1 MNVNLSKADK
11 IKLLNSKSIYSIM
24 QKILLR
30 EEDIEQNKEHFWIL
44 GLANNNRLLF
54 VELISLGSVNKTIV
68 EPMEVYSMALQKRAV
83 KIILCHNHP
92 SGELKPSPEDQD
104 ITDRLIQVGLIVDL
118 PVLDHLI
125 ISDISYLSFVDIGL
139 MEELEKSIKY
149 VPSYAVAQRIRA
161 EMEALMEE
169 RIAEA
174 KELATFIA
182 KEEERL
188 KILAI
193 ATALKNSG
201 MEVNAV
207 AEYTGLTVKVVKAI
221 KG

>member
-1 MNVNLSKADK
+1 MTINLSKADK
-11 IKLLNSKSIYSIM
+11 IKLLNSESIYSIM

-30 EEDIEQNKEHFWIL
+30 EDDIEQNKEHFWIL

-92 SGELKPSPEDQD
+92 SGELKPSKEDLD
-104 ITDRLIQVGLIVDL
+104 ITDRLIQVGRIVNL

-125 ISDISYLSFVDIGL
+125 ISDISYLSFDDIGL
-139 MEELEKSIKY
+139 MQELQASIKY
-149 VPSYAVAQRIRA
+149 VPSYELAQRIRE
-161 EMEALMEE
+161 EMEELMET
-169 RIAEA
+169 RVAEA
-174 KELATFIA
+174 KELATRIA
-182 KEEERL
+182 KEQEKL
-188 KILAI
+188 TI

-201 MEVNAV
+201 MQIEDIARF
-207 AEYTGLTVKVVKAI
+207 TGLSVDEI
-221 KG
+221 KSI

>member
-11 IKLLNSKSIYSIM
+11 IKLLNSESIYSIM

-30 EEDIEQNKEHFWIL
+30 EDDIEQDKEHFWIL

-92 SGELKPSPEDQD
+92 SGELKPSVEDQD
-104 ITDRLIQVGLIVDL
+104 ITDRLIQVGRIVNL

-125 ISDISYLSFVDIGL
+125 ISDISYLSFDDIGL
-139 MEELEKSIKY
+139 MQQLQASVKY
-149 VPSYAVAQRIRA
+149 VPSYELAQRIRE
-161 EMEALMEE
+161 EMEELMEK
-169 RIAEA
+169 RVAET
-174 KELATFIA
+174 KEQA
-182 KEEERL
+182 RL

-201 MEVNAV
+201 MGIEEVARV
-207 AEYTGLTVKVVKAI
+207 TGLSVEEIEKT
-221 KG
+221 